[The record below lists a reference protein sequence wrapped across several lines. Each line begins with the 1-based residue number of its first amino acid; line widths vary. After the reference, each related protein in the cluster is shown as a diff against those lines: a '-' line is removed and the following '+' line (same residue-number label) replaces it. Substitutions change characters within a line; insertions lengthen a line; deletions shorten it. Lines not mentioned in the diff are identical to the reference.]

1 MASPQRP
8 MSSVLLDI
16 VGNVQHIVRSKVRL
30 ARAEVGE
37 ELSKLR
43 AAGVLLAVGA
53 LLAVFSAIF
62 LLLAALYALSLVM
75 PGWAAALIVCGAVA
89 SIAAIFLAVGVKSL
103 KAVRAVPRT
112 TASVK
117 EKVEWAKQLTR

>member
-1 MASPQRP
+1 MATAQRP

-16 VGNVQHIVRSKVRL
+16 VGNVQQIVRSEVRL

-43 AAGVLLAVGA
+43 AATVLLGVGA

-62 LLLAALYALSLVM
+62 LLLAAVYALSLVM

-89 SIAAIFLAVGVKSL
+89 LIAAVFVVAGIKRL

-112 TASVK
+112 AANVK

>member
-1 MASPQRP
+1 

-16 VGNVQHIVRSKVRL
+16 VGNVQHIVRSEVRL

-112 TASVK
+112 NASVK